1 MAAGSSGIFFGGLST
16 GIDTKALLDALMAV
30 ERRPL
35 VLLQARKSELENER
49 KLFQELNTKLLALRD
64 AARAIDNRDPTLGS
78 VASSEEFI
86 AYQAKTSNDA
96 VLAATASSN
105 ATAGEFRVRV
115 ERLASVGREVSVT
128 FASSTAVVANAGET
142 LTIQHAGP
150 ADIALTVPA
159 AGYSLNQL
167 RDAINADPNN
177 GGNVRAEV
185 LFDGTSYRL
194 VISGTQTGQAN
205 DVGVSS
211 TINGG
216 AFVDGALAQ
225 TAQDAQI
232 RYLGIAI
239 TRPGNEIA
247 DAIPGL
253 TLRLRGTNSATDT
266 NDATTLTVERDLP
279 GIQAKLQALADAYNA
294 VRDFVNAQSAYDE
307 ATKQAGPLSGNG
319 SLRTIERIVQSSVS
333 GLYTLAGT
341 SLSSLSEIGLRFD
354 QDGKLALDAAKLES
368 ALAADVS
375 AVRTLLSGDGTDD
388 GVATALARV
397 LDPLTRLG
405 DGVLAVQDQTYAT
418 TLRGFDDQIAELELR
433 LEKREETLRR
443 QFASLESLV
452 GALQSQAGFLSS
464 L

>member
-1 MAAGSSGIFFGGLST
+1 
-16 GIDTKALLDALMAV
+16 
-30 ERRPL
+30 
-35 VLLQARKSELENER
+35 
-49 KLFQELNTKLLALRD
+49 
-64 AARAIDNRDPTLGS
+64 
-78 VASSEEFI
+78 
-86 AYQAKTSNDA
+86 
-96 VLAATASSN
+96 
-105 ATAGEFRVRV
+105 
-115 ERLASVGREVSVT
+115 
-128 FASSTAVVANAGET
+128 VVANAGET

-159 AGYSLNQL
+159 GGYSLNQL

-177 GGNVRAEV
+177 AGNVRAEV

-205 DVGVSS
+205 DVEVSS

-232 RYLGIAI
+232 RYVGIAI

-354 QDGKLALDAAKLES
+354 QDGKLVLDAAKLES